1 MYYKGVNFN
10 TIEDWTPVYDRY
22 LPIDIGCGYATATG
36 EVQLSTKSYKEIIQE
51 TKANDAATLAAY
63 KAAHAND
70 DRSYK
75 APNYDLYINL
85 TYKFAKIIDG
95 NIDYMPLFNRY
106 KIKYKFKNENQK
118 VLLSKV
124 FDTSLITPDG
134 SIYYK
139 PNEIVIDG

>member
-106 KIKYKFKNENQK
+106 KIKYKFKNRIFSHCIIWHIYTCKFRYVYFCN
-118 VLLSKV
+118 
-124 FDTSLITPDG
+124 
-134 SIYYK
+134 SIK
-139 PNEIVIDG
+139 IFCFI

>member
-1 MYYKGVNFN
+1 
-10 TIEDWTPVYDRY
+10 
-22 LPIDIGCGYATATG
+22 
-36 EVQLSTKSYKEIIQE
+36 
-51 TKANDAATLAAY
+51 
-63 KAAHAND
+63 
-70 DRSYK
+70 
-75 APNYDLYINL
+75 
-85 TYKFAKIIDG
+85 
-95 NIDYMPLFNRY
+95 MPLFNRY